1 MKPGKALIITAAVTA
16 TACAALSAGMASMT
30 VHGKRQ
36 TLEEALAWQKNK
48 YDTSWYDPLEKENY
62 MIEGYEGYTLHVQLC
77 RCPAGSDRYVILSHG
92 YTDNHYGCLKYMKL
106 YLDAGFNCII
116 YDLRG
121 HGENAPAPCTY
132 SILESKDLH
141 ALIEDTRSRYGK
153 DILLGLHG
161 ESLGA
166 ATTVAALGLDQDL
179 AFAVADCGF
188 CEITNVLKVGLK
200 AMHLPGFLLA
210 PASLAARL
218 LYGYSFAQMRPID
231 ALPENHVPI
240 LFIHGAE
247 DTFIVPDN
255 SRKMQAATAGDA
267 ELCLIPEA
275 GHAESVLVNP
285 KLYREAV
292 FAFLEKTVGL

>member
-1 MKPGKALIITAAVTA
+1 MKPGKALVLAAA
-16 TACAALSAGMASMT
+16 IPLAACAALSAGMASMA

-36 TLEEALAWQKNK
+36 TLDEALAWQKDK
-48 YDTSWYDPLEKENY
+48 YDISWYAPLEKEDY
-62 MIEGYEGYTLHVQLC
+62 TVEGSGGYSLHAQLC

-92 YTDNHYGCLKYMKL
+92 YTDNRYGCLKYMKL
-106 YLDAGFNCII
+106 YLDAGFHCII

-121 HGENAPAPCTY
+121 HGENAPSPCTY
-132 SILESKDLH
+132 SILESEDLH
-141 ALIEDTRSRYGK
+141 ALIRDTRSRFGQ

-166 ATTVAALGLDQDL
+166 ATTIAALAMDQDL

-200 AMHLPGFLLA
+200 SMHLPGFLL
-210 PASLAARL
+210 PCASLAARL

-231 ALPENHVPI
+231 ALAENHVPV

-255 SRKMQAATAGDA
+255 SRKMLEATAGYAD
-267 ELCLIPEA
+267 LCLIPDA
-275 GHAESVLVNP
+275 GHAESVLVHP
-285 KLYREAV
+285 QLYRDTV
-292 FAFLEKTVGL
+292 LAFLEKVV